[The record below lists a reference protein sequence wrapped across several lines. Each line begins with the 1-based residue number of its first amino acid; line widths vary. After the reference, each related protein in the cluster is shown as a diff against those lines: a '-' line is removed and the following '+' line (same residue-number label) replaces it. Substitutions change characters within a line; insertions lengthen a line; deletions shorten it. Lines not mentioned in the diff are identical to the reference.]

1 MAAKTAAPA
10 PSRGSKLTL
19 GFGLVNVPI
28 AYKPLAETERPVP
41 GKMACP
47 EHGPHLTQ
55 GYTCCVGAE
64 HEHAIANADTVRV
77 FPHPD
82 RPDEFVQVDPSVIE
96 EFAAERTGAAQIER
110 VVDATSIDAAYV
122 DRTYLVWPQ
131 AGGEAAFDLLTA
143 VLRGEGKAAVAT
155 TVMNKQTRMVVF
167 RWSDELD
174 CLLAHVLRFASR
186 LRHAEVEL
194 VKAGAAA
201 RPEPAAEMVAA
212 AAQLFASL
220 EGEFDASEVEDE
232 YTPLMQSAIRAAA
245 EGKTFQTAEP
255 KAAPVA
261 SADDLM
267 AALTASV
274 AAAKPTTSAKKKST
288 RKKVAA

>member
-28 AYKPLAETERPVP
+28 AFKPLAETERPVP

-55 GYTCCVGAE
+55 GYTCCVGTE
-64 HEHAIANADTVRV
+64 HEHPISNSETVRV

-82 RPDEFVQVDPSVIE
+82 HGDTYVQVDPSVIE
-96 EFAAERTGAAQIER
+96 EFAEARTGAAQIER
-110 VVDATSIDAAYV
+110 VVDAFSIDPAYI
-122 DRTYLVWPQ
+122 DRTHLVWPQ

-143 VLRGEGKAAVAT
+143 VLRREGKAAVAT
-155 TVMNKQTRMVVF
+155 TVLNKQTRMIVF
-167 RWSDELD
+167 RWSDEFG
-174 CLLAHVLRFASR
+174 CLLAHVLRFSSR
-186 LRHAEVEL
+186 LRHGEAEL
-194 VKAGAAA
+194 VKAGAASRSA
-201 RPEPAAEMVAA
+201 PADEMVEAA
-212 AAQLFASL
+212 ARLFASL

-245 EGKTFQTAEP
+245 EGRSFEPAE
-255 KAAPVA
+255 KATAPVA

-274 AAAKPTTSAKKKST
+274 AAAKPKAAKKPSP